1 MSNSNYPLLGTHKAS
16 PEWYTPSH
24 IWEKIYNTFG
34 TQEIFDPCPIGG
46 CDGLKK
52 EWRSDFI
59 YINPPTPAKLWAE
72 KAIATFN
79 EHSNTNIIYAAFSES
94 VLWQVPEL
102 ITYPTVFVRYRIKWD
117 SNKTDDG
124 KRNAP
129 RNYNAF
135 ILLSNNAAIFQNFKT
150 QFGDLG
156 FLGRMISV

>member
-1 MSNSNYPLLGTHKAS
+1 MTHELLGTHKVS

-24 IWEKIYNTFG
+24 IWEKIYKTFG
-34 TQEIFDPCPIGG
+34 TQIVFDPCPISG
-46 CDGLKK
+46 DRGLET
-52 EWRSDFI
+52 EWQSNFI

-72 KAIATFN
+72 KAIITFTN
-79 EHSNTNIIYAAFSES
+79 NPNTNIIYAAFSES

-102 ITYPTVFVRYRIKWD
+102 MTYPVVFVRKRIKWD

-135 ILLSNNAAIFQNFKT
+135 ILLSSNAAISQNFKT

>member
-1 MSNSNYPLLGTHKAS
+1 MPHELLGTHKAS

-34 TQEIFDPCPIGG
+34 TQEILDPCPIGG
-46 CDGLKK
+46 VSGLET
-52 EWRSDFI
+52 EWLADFI
-59 YINPPTPAKLWAE
+59 YINPPTPARLWAE
-72 KAIATFN
+72 KAIVTFRD
-79 EHSNTNIIYAAFSES
+79 HPNTSIIYAAFSES

-102 ITYPTVFVRYRIKWD
+102 MTYPIVFVRNRIKWD

-135 ILLSNNAAIFQNFKT
+135 ILLSNNAVISQNFKA

-156 FLGRMISV
+156 FLGRMVIV